1 MQVTGRTA
9 LAVLV
14 FCVCSSGQV
23 VPGRYIIEL
32 TTPPVAGEV
41 DSAGVRLS
49 PRSAAAA
56 THRARVRAEQA
67 GVRARLNQ
75 ANITVLDSLD
85 TVANALVVDAPN
97 ATLLNSIPGVQKVYP
112 VRQKQLLLD
121 RAVQLHNVV
130 SVWNQFGID
139 KAGAGVK
146 VAIIDT
152 GVDNN
157 SPGLKN
163 SSLTP
168 PATFPRTNQDSDLD
182 FTNGKVIVARSYVH
196 LLSAHDPDTSARDRM
211 GHGTALAMIIG
222 GVRTAAPLATITGI
236 APQAWIGSYKVFGSP
251 GVNDNA
257 NDAAI
262 LKALDD
268 AVADGMD
275 VINLSLGSPLATR
288 LADDPTVGA
297 IDRAALAGVIVV
309 AAAGN
314 TGPDSNT
321 IASPATARSA
331 ISVGA
336 STNDRMFSTAV
347 QAGDQPSAVSL
358 PGDGPK
364 PSADVTGPGFDV
376 GALTTD
382 GQACSALPADSL
394 SGRIALIR
402 RGSCAFET
410 KLNNAQQAGAIGAVV
425 TALGDSPAPVG
436 MAVGSATLPGQM
448 VSYSAGEALRAA
460 IASDSNTRVTMHFG
474 LSPVPMTPNLLPSFS
489 AIGPDVDL
497 SIKPDLLAVG
507 SSYYTASQT
516 FDTKGEM
523 YDPSGF
529 VSVNGTSFSAPTVA
543 GIAALIKSLRPGLT
557 VDQYRSLLVNSARE
571 LKTSDGHTL
580 GIQRGGTGLADAQA
594 ALNSTT
600 AVTPVSVSF
609 GAGSNSGTVGRLI
622 SVQNLSTADETY
634 SVSAESPTCTQLPTL
649 ASGDTLPVRS
659 GKTAGVA
666 VSFDATGLAAG
677 GCEGTITFKSLT
689 SGTVV
694 RVPWWYAV
702 TSDIPSAVTQL
713 HTTDTGR
720 RGRVL
725 SDAVLFRMT
734 DSAGVPITSVQ
745 PQVTVVTGGG
755 EVSAVNSYDS
765 DVPGLFG
772 LDLRLGPTAGT
783 NTFEIRAGDIRSVV
797 TITGN

>member
-1 MQVTGRTA
+1 MQVIRRIGIA
-9 LAVLV
+9 ALV
-14 FCVCSSGQV
+14 FSVCSLGQV

-32 TTPPVAGEV
+32 STPPVAGQV
-41 DSAGVRLS
+41 DSAGIRLS
-49 PRSAAAA
+49 PRSPAAA

-67 GVRARLNQ
+67 GVRARLTQ
-75 ANITVLDSLD
+75 EHVTVLDSLD
-85 TVANALVVDAPN
+85 TVANALVVDAPS
-97 ATLLNSIPGVQKVYP
+97 AAVLNSVPGVQKVYP
-112 VRQKQLLLD
+112 VREKQLLLD

-163 SSLTP
+163 SSLTA

-182 FTNGKVIVARSYVH
+182 FTNGKVIVARSYVN
-196 LLSAHDPDTSARDRM
+196 LLSAHDPDTSARDRV

-236 APQAWIGSYKVFGSP
+236 APQAWVGSYKVFGSP
-251 GVNDNA
+251 GVNDNS
-257 NDAAI
+257 NDGAI
-262 LKALDD
+262 VKAIDD

-275 VINLSLGSPLATR
+275 VINLSLGSSFATR
-288 LADDPTVGA
+288 LADDPEVAA

-314 TGPDSNT
+314 SGPDSNT
-321 IASPATARSA
+321 IQSPATARSA

-336 STNDRMFSTAV
+336 STSDRTFSTAV

-364 PSADVTGPGFDV
+364 PSADISGSGVDV
-376 GALTTD
+376 GALTGD
-382 GQACSALPADSL
+382 GEACSALPPDSL
-394 SGRIALIR
+394 SGRIAVIR

-410 KLNNAQQAGAIGAVV
+410 KLNNAEQAGAIAAII
-425 TALGDSPAPVG
+425 TALSDSPAPVG
-436 MAVGSATLPGQM
+436 MAVGSAKLPGQM
-448 VSYSAGEALRAA
+448 VSYDAGEALRAA
-460 IASDSNTRVTMHFG
+460 IASDSNTQVTMHFG

-507 SSYYTASQT
+507 SSYYTAAQT
-516 FDTKGEM
+516 VDKKGEM

-529 VSVNGTSFSAPTVA
+529 ISVDGTSFSAPTVA
-543 GIAALIKSLRPGLT
+543 GIAALVKSLRPGLT
-557 VDQYRSLLVNSARE
+557 VDQYRSLLINTARE

-609 GAGSNSGTVGRLI
+609 GAGSNSGTVVRAVAI
-622 SVQNLSTADETY
+622 QNLSTADEIY
-634 SVSAESPTCTQLPTL
+634 SISVESATCSQLPTL
-649 ASGDTLPVRS
+649 ATGETLSVASGR
-659 GKTAGVA
+659 TAGVSI
-666 VSFDATGLAAG
+666 SFNTTGLAAG
-677 GCEGTITFKSLT
+677 GCEGTITLKSLN

-702 TSDIPSAVTQL
+702 TSDIPAAVTQL
-713 HTTDTGR
+713 HTTDMGR
-720 RGRVL
+720 PGRVL
-725 SDAVLFRMT
+725 SDAVLFRIT
-734 DSAGVPITSVQ
+734 DSAGVPITSFQ
-745 PQVTVVTGGG
+745 PEVTVVSGGG
-755 EVSAVNSYDS
+755 EVSAVNSYD
-765 DVPGLFG
+765 DEVPGLFG

-783 NTFEIRAGDIRSVV
+783 NTFEIRAGDVRSVV